1 MTPPTK
7 ELILSFLS
15 KHKSLLHDKYKV
27 SRIGLFG
34 SYATNKYKE
43 TSDID
48 ILVDMPSNFD
58 LYYDLKEFLEN
69 TFHKKIDLGL
79 EKNIRSLIKKEIDKD
94 IIYV

>member
-1 MTPPTK
+1 LKNITK
-7 ELILSFLS
+7 QSILSFLLT
-15 KHKSLLHDKYKV
+15 HKSLLQNKYKV
-27 SRIGLFG
+27 TKIGLFG
-34 SYATNKYKE
+34 SYATDQQKQ

-69 TFHKKIDLGL
+69 AFNKQIDLGL
-79 EKNIRSLIKKEIDKD
+79 EKNIRSLIKKEIDKE

>member
-1 MTPPTK
+1 MENITK
-7 ELILSFLS
+7 QSILSFLLT
-15 KHKSLLHDKYKV
+15 HKSLMQNKYKV
-27 SRIGLFG
+27 TKIGLFG
-34 SYATNKYKE
+34 SYATDQQKQ

-69 TFHKKIDLGL
+69 AFNKKIDLGL
-79 EKNIRSLIKKEIDKD
+79 EKNIRSLIKKEIDKE

>member
-1 MTPPTK
+1 MKNITK
-7 ELILSFLS
+7 QSILSFLLT
-15 KHKSLLHDKYKV
+15 HKSLLQNKYKV
-27 SRIGLFG
+27 TKIGLFG
-34 SYATNKYKE
+34 SYATDQQKQ

-69 TFHKKIDLGL
+69 AFNKQIDLGL
-79 EKNIRSLIKKEIDKD
+79 EKNIRSLIKKEIDKE